1 MAYNSFYGGRRGQPF
16 LFSKTFKSK
25 EELYDDTSVFIGQY
39 ALISTKSSNDPENG
53 LIYKR
58 ISNNKGEN
66 SWQLLGKISG
76 PPGPPPITEIVGYGD
91 PSFKSKTQG
100 YQQEDGY
107 LYKEGSIS
115 ALNNGNF
122 IPGDG
127 DEPENQQIRYKI
139 LSQLIKDGNVITGAL
154 NKIGL
159 QIPYL
164 IPNPSI
170 NSQYYGN
177 FNSDIKIEVEKNNSK
192 PLNPNWIFSIP
203 KGKPGNYITNIRI
216 KEYRSNQQ
224 SLFWADCWYFDQATK
239 TLKRYSTKP
248 LPNENSKLFE
258 DKDLFL
264 VCDYIQYKNKSVNE
278 SENEYNA
285 DNPDHNDYKV
295 ILGRYITIKS
305 IQENKEK
312 GKIVLKLTDDNE
324 TEFSFPFLYPSRIDL
339 QNAENGEK
347 SVKITYSNSDQEIIG
362 TIQNK
367 GGLLGGFG
375 LKVIKDTEQDIVSD
389 VQYTNKTSIKE
400 NITGL
405 PLVIQQDENEINLSQ
420 ILFTIQEENF
430 LPSLDNIIAFLN
442 EKKIIISSQKY
453 QGNNYRGQLISV
465 QIPQGDSLNYYCLLF
480 DNFTKKWIS
489 LGSLAN
495 SNISLRTGVQTNNK
509 DNDFSTLNENGG
521 LIILTEEEKKKI
533 TYKINNKEEIIK
545 TIGPNYYGNSNEK
558 IEFFNNNDNK
568 KMKIKIEFNG
578 DTAFIEMDYEEK
590 NYGLSSNSAINIIQT
605 NSIEYK
611 DGYLSFYLNNG
622 ENTTES
628 FTITAD
634 LQDRTQ
640 NYLIR
645 EDSSQST
652 DPEEQQEQEETEE

>member
-39 ALISTKSSNDPENG
+39 ALISTESSNDPENG

-58 ISNNKGEN
+58 ISNNKGKN
-66 SWQLLGKISG
+66 SWQFLGKISG
-76 PPGPPPITEIVGYGD
+76 PPGPPPITEIVDYSD
-91 PSFKSKTQG
+91 PNFDSKTEG
-100 YQQEDGY
+100 YQQENGY
-107 LYKEGSIS
+107 LYKKGSIS

-164 IPNPSI
+164 IPDPSI

-192 PLNPNWIFSIP
+192 PLNPKWIFSIP
-203 KGKPGNYITNIRI
+203 KGKPGNYITNIRT
-216 KEYRSNQQ
+216 KEYRSNQSSQ
-224 SLFWADCWYFDQATK
+224 SSFWEKCKYFDQEGN
-239 TLKRYSTKP
+239 LQPYSTKP
-248 LPNENSKLFE
+248 RPNANSPLFE

-264 VCDYIQYKNKSVNE
+264 ICDYIQYKNQKEQFND
-278 SENEYNA
+278 N
-285 DNPDHNDYKV
+285 NPDHNVYTV
-295 ILGRYITIKS
+295 ILGEYATIRS
-305 IQENKEK
+305 IQENKEN
-312 GKIVLKLTDDNE
+312 GEIVLTLTDN
-324 TEFSFPFLYPSRIDL
+324 TTFSFPFLYPSRIEL
-339 QNAENGEK
+339 QDAANGEK
-347 SVKITYSNSDQEIIG
+347 SVKVTYSDSNYEIIG

-389 VQYTNKTSIKE
+389 VQYTNETSIKQ

-405 PLVIQQDENEINLSQ
+405 PLVIQDGNSEINLSQ
-420 ILFTIQEENF
+420 IPFTIQEENF

-453 QGNNYRGQLISV
+453 QDNNYRGQLISV

>member
-16 LFSKTFKSK
+16 LFSKTFKSTK
-25 EELYDDTSVFIGQY
+25 ELYNDTSVFIGQY
-39 ALISTKSSNDPENG
+39 ALISTESSNDPENG
-53 LIYKR
+53 RIYKR
-58 ISNNKGEN
+58 ISNNTGTE
-66 SWQLLGKISG
+66 SWQFLGKISG
-76 PPGPPPITEIVGYGD
+76 PPGPPPITEIVGYSD
-91 PSFKSKTQG
+91 PSFNSKTQG
-100 YQQEDGY
+100 YQQKYGY

-122 IPGDG
+122 VPGNKS
-127 DEPENQQIRYKI
+127 ENQQINYKI
-139 LSQLIKDGNVITGAL
+139 LSQLIKDGENENVIIGAL

-164 IPNPSI
+164 IPNPVI
-170 NSQYYGN
+170 DKGYYGN
-177 FNSDIKIEVEKNNSK
+177 FNSDIKITVKENSDL
-192 PLNPNWIFSIP
+192 PLHPNWIFSIP
-203 KGKPGNYITNIRI
+203 KGKPGNYITNIRT

-224 SLFWADCWYFDQATK
+224 QSFWANCWYFDQATK

-264 VCDYIQYKNKSVNE
+264 VCDYIQYKDKQFDANTSSN
-278 SENEYNA
+278 
-285 DNPDHNDYKV
+285 NDEYKV

-305 IQENKEK
+305 IQENKEN
-312 GKIVLKLTDDNE
+312 GEIVLTLTDN
-324 TEFSFPFLYPSRIDL
+324 TKFSFPFLYPSRIEL
-339 QNAENGEK
+339 QDAENGEK

-389 VQYTNKTSIKE
+389 VQYTNETSIKK

-420 ILFTIQEENF
+420 ILFTIQGENF
-430 LPSLDNIIAFLN
+430 LPSLDNIITFLN

-453 QGNNYRGQLISV
+453 QDNNYRGQLISI

-480 DNFTKKWIS
+480 DNFTKRWIS

-495 SNISLRTGVQTNNK
+495 SNISLRTGVQTDNK

-521 LIILTEEEKKKI
+521 LIILTEEEQKKI
-533 TYKINNKEEIIK
+533 TYNINNKEEIIK

-568 KMKIKIEFNG
+568 KMKITIKFKERNT
-578 DTAFIEMDYEEK
+578 DTATIEMDYEEK
-590 NYGLSSNSAINIIQT
+590 NYGLSSDSATNIVQT
-605 NSIEYK
+605 NSIEYE
-611 DGYLSFYLNNG
+611 DGYLSFYLING

-628 FTITAD
+628 FDITVD

-645 EDSSQST
+645 EEDISQPT
-652 DPEEQQEQEETEE
+652 NPEEQQEQEEAEE